1 MGFTSTITGTTVFGN
16 KAVTWGTWNTGGV
29 TYGDI
34 DTGLRIC
41 EHIDLTI
48 NAAAAFAKA
57 PANRETMPIA
67 GSAITIDIGSSPD
80 IDGYWWA
87 FGDIYEG

>member
-1 MGFTSTITGTTVFGN
+1 MGFTSTITDTTVFGN
-16 KAVTWGTWNTGGV
+16 KAVTWGTFNGGGD
-29 TYGDI
+29 TAGDI

-41 EHIDLTI
+41 EHIDLTVYG
-48 NAAAAFAKA
+48 AAAVAKA
-57 PANRETMPIA
+57 PTNRETMPIA
-67 GSAITIDIGSSPD
+67 GNAVTVDIGAD

>member
-1 MGFTSTITGTTVFGN
+1 MGFVSTITGTTVFGN
-16 KAVTWGTWNTGGV
+16 KAVTWGTFDGGSA

-48 NAAAAFAKA
+48 KKGTAAALALAVV
-57 PANRETMPIA
+57 ETMPYD
-67 GSAITIDIGSSPD
+67 GSAISIRTGAD